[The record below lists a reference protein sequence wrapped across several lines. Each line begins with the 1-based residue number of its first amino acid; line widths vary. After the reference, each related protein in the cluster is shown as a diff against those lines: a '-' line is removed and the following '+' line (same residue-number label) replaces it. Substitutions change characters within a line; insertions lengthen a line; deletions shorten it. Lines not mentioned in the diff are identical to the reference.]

1 MRLPPPLCCLCIII
15 IIPSH
20 GKHCA
25 VRKNKELTAKTRK
38 KNKSPPNE
46 GLPELRLCLPTY
58 SCQWPAWP
66 VGRDKTQEGGG
77 WGTGE
82 KKI

>member
-1 MRLPPPLCCLCIII
+1 MYHHHHHSI
-15 IIPSH
+15 H

-46 GLPELRLCLPTY
+46 GLPELRLCLP
-58 SCQWPAWP
+58 AP
-66 VGRDKTQEGGG
+66 VNG
-77 WGTGE
+77 WTGLWGVIRH
-82 KKI
+82 KKAGAGEPGKKKF